1 MKRSHDQFLSY
12 NSNAMLPNGSTD
24 NLMKNL
30 GNVKSMNS
38 FAQYQPVSSPKNS
51 MILQNNVNMAP
62 VNFTKPQT
70 VTIQQNIPFSQG
82 YQNSITSSTNDPT
95 TLQTKCATFWP
106 NKQPTSICE
115 TESSECTFRAIS
127 SSSGAS

>member
-1 MKRSHDQFLSY
+1 MKRSHDQFLGY
-12 NSNAMLPNGSTD
+12 NSNTMLPNGSTD

-82 YQNSITSSTNDPT
+82 YQKFHHLINKRSNHPSDQVSNFLAKQATNVH
-95 TLQTKCATFWP
+95 L
-106 NKQPTSICE
+106 
-115 TESSECTFRAIS
+115 
-127 SSSGAS
+127 